1 MNNRFEK
8 PSTLWM
14 FTGQGSLK
22 AGDAKTL
29 YQERPHFKDTLDT
42 YISIL
47 SSSIDLPLLELLIN
61 PKSDQGKLLEQTQYG
76 QPALI
81 AFQLAQIS
89 LWNSMDKSPDVVLGH
104 SIGEFSAA
112 VAAHVMEPE
121 EALRLSVIR
130 GKLMSECPKGGMV
143 AVFSSVDMFQS
154 LPKDIVIAAENDP
167 QMTVLAG
174 PTQSLQSYIHSLN
187 DINHTFLPVSHAFHS
202 PLMQSA
208 ATRFASAID
217 TSKLLVPQ
225 EILFI
230 STLTAQAESKRL
242 QTAEYWS
249 NQIIQ
254 PVQFVKAYNTAVS
267 LTSQIGTIVEIG
279 PSPTLINMAKRMVAN
294 ENFHWIEP
302 SEIPLKPFKKR
313 LFRNTKLSWNHPDQK
328 PLPPKENQLPENSIY
343 EASWIKTTKKSN
355 PLLGFNDLL
364 ILSRK
369 LPVHRLPNN
378 VKAVSVNSKTLL
390 SSMLNSST
398 EIIGFL
404 SRGAE
409 EDVEIGLKLLQTI
422 CKFPNS
428 KVKQVIL
435 ITQPG
440 NTEDAGLW
448 GLARTFRL
456 ERPDIRICCVHSEE
470 DKISE
475 VISIVSQSESE
486 DELFLDQSG
495 ELYIP
500 RLHHLKEFNTSQEFS
515 LQSNATYII
524 SGGQGALG
532 LVVAKFLVQ
541 KGAKHLLLLSRKP
554 KSIEQIPELKELS
567 HKINLSCLAA
577 DVSNEKKLIETKQ
590 WLSANNWPEVRGIVH
605 TAGVLADGT
614 IPNQSIEKLHL
625 AYDVK
630 VSGAINLRK
639 TFAPQDFFILFSSA
653 AATFG
658 SAGQASYAASNAT
671 LDALALKWSQDG
683 ENILSIQWGAWSN
696 AGMAVRHDAVKRA
709 EAGGF
714 GSITNAHG
722 LKILEN
728 LLSSSKR
735 GVVLASPIEWKDVI
749 LKTPLISNVQKITNG
764 PQNFQKET
772 HKVAYSP
779 DQILKIVREISTEIV
794 GKQLPDNAALLE
806 SGLDSLGSVSLRN
819 HLATEL
825 NVDLSSAFLFDHPDI
840 YSISK
845 HVLSLLTEGTG
856 IEKKEEILPL
866 PDLPILVIGA
876 GVGGLSF
883 AKQLEKAQLPVVVM
897 EASNQVGGV
906 WHTLA
911 NNSSKLQIDSPA
923 YTFDS
928 TSMPNKSD
936 HKWKSTFPSREEILK
951 GCEETV
957 KSLRGPVHLNTKV
970 QKIRKIN
977 DFEYEIKYRQSNQD
991 KIIMVSGVISMTGGL
1006 HRPRVVNFPKEN
1018 QFQGHISLGI
1028 SDDTPVQK
1036 FDNKNVLIIGH
1047 GAFAVENMRTALEHG
1062 AKHVTILCRKRHI
1075 VFPTICNWLLNTGKG
1090 VMPISAIVDV
1100 LRPFYK
1106 ACGIEIEEMEAIIK
1120 EESGALGMDQ
1130 TTVPAGSDLYFL
1142 AQMAGKFTIIVD
1154 EVSDFKHDG
1163 VLTKNGLELQADIV
1177 LKCLGSH
1184 TENSRLL
1191 KLFGEDAKIQ
1201 GLWINGDPNL
1211 FTYNDGAQV
1220 PRKVKSLMCSSYA
1233 FFVQAFVP
1241 AYLYFRRNR
1250 NKFDQALARIMKESS
1265 NTTIAERIFVE
1276 LWDYLEPAKNIVAER
1291 TLELCP
1297 FDQFQMEREHE
1308 WKMYFDR
1315 LGCQEGT
1322 VKGLWHFLRP
1332 SIALISQRNP
1342 AFPIETREEHPSL
1355 GKLSTFISYRKKI
1368 LFLPG
1373 QGTNARLARTLL
1385 QQTGWLGHSKLD
1397 FVIPDA
1403 PFEIPAFTNEE
1414 QLRQIGLDGLVESGI
1429 YDKTAKYREWRAG
1442 FETLFEHHHYGKEIE
1457 ITSKERESWN
1467 MILSY
1472 IHDIIYKH
1480 GPFDGIAGFCEGAAV
1495 ASVALHLHHSG
1506 QDQGLDGIQFFIAM
1520 SPWRSPI
1527 HEKEG
1532 MYSSHLPLPIPM
1544 LQIVGKNDMEVFLAA
1559 SPQFLQDFENPIFY
1573 QHNGQ
1578 HVYPPY
1584 TPELD
1589 NFLQRLLNR
1598 SEDFNFKQ
1606 IRSLEDIV
1614 KTSALT

>member
-29 YQERPHFKDTLDT
+29 YQESPDFKSALDK

-47 SSSIDLPLLELLIN
+47 SSSIDLSLLELLIN
-61 PKSDQGKLLEQTQYG
+61 PKSDQGKLLEETQYG

-89 LWNSMDKSPDVVLGH
+89 LWKSMDRNPDVVLGH

-112 VAAHVMEPE
+112 VAANVMEPE

-143 AVFSSVDMFQS
+143 AVFSSTDMFKS
-154 LPKDIVIAAENDP
+154 LPKNIVIAAENGP

-174 PTQSLQSYIHSLN
+174 PTQALESYINSLN
-187 DINHTFLPVSHAFHS
+187 GINHTFLAVSHAFHS
-202 PLMQSA
+202 PLMQTA
-208 ATRFASAID
+208 ATRFASEID
-217 TSKLLVPQ
+217 TSKLLAPQ

-230 STLTAQAESKRL
+230 STLTGQAESKSL
-242 QTAEYWS
+242 QTTKYWS

-254 PVQFVKAYNTAVS
+254 PVRFVKAYNTAVS
-267 LTSQIGTIVEIG
+267 LTPQIDTIVEIG
-279 PSPTLINMAKRMVAN
+279 PSPTLINMAKRMAIN

-302 SEIPLKPFKKR
+302 KEVPLKPFKKR
-313 LFRNTKLSWNHPDQK
+313 LFRNTKLSWNRPDQK
-328 PLPPKENQLPENSIY
+328 SLPPKENQLPENSIY
-343 EASWIKTTKKSN
+343 EASWIKTTKTSN
-355 PLLGFNDLL
+355 PSLMFNDLL

-369 LPVHRLPNN
+369 LPIHRLPNN
-378 VKAVSVNSKTLL
+378 IKTATVNSKTPL
-390 SSMLNSST
+390 SSMLNPST
-398 EIIGFL
+398 KIVGFL
-404 SRGAE
+404 SRGTE
-409 EDVEIGLKLLQTI
+409 EDVEIGLRLLQTI

-428 KVKQVIL
+428 KVKQVIF
-435 ITQPG
+435 ITQ
-440 NTEDAGLW
+440 TDTTKDAGLL

-475 VISIVSQSESE
+475 VISIVSQRESE
-486 DELFLDQSG
+486 DELFLNQKG
-495 ELYIP
+495 ELFVP
-500 RLHHLKEFNTSQEFS
+500 RLHHFKEFNSPQEFS
-515 LQSNATYII
+515 LRSNATYII

-532 LVVAKFLVQ
+532 LVAAKLLVQ
-541 KGAKHLLLLSRKP
+541 KRAKHLLLLSRKP
-554 KSIEQIPELKELS
+554 KPIEQISELKELS
-567 HKINLSCLAA
+567 HTINLSCIAT
-577 DVSNEKKLIETKQ
+577 DVSDEINLIETKQ

-625 AYDVK
+625 AYDAK
-630 VSGAINLRK
+630 VTGAINLRK
-639 TFAPQDFFILFSSA
+639 IFAPQDFFILFSSA

-658 SAGQASYAASNAT
+658 SAGQASYAAANAT

-683 ENILSIQWGAWSN
+683 ENVLSIQWGAWSDD
-696 AGMAVRHDAVKRA
+696 GMAVRHGAVKRA

-722 LKILEN
+722 LKILEK
-728 LLSSSKR
+728 LLSSSKK
-735 GVVLASPIEWKDVI
+735 GVVLASPIEWKNVI
-749 LKTPLISNVQKITNG
+749 LKTPLISNLQKTTIG
-764 PQNFQKET
+764 HQSIQKE
-772 HKVAYSP
+772 VYSL
-779 DQILKIVREISTEIV
+779 DQILKIIREISTEIV

-819 HLATEL
+819 RLATEL
-825 NVDLSSAFLFDHPDI
+825 NIDLSSAFLFDYPDI

-856 IEKKEEILPL
+856 IEKPEEILPL
-866 PDLPILVIGA
+866 SNLPILIVGA

-883 AKQLEKAQLPVVVM
+883 AKQLEKNQLPVVVM

-928 TSMPNKSD
+928 TSIPNKSD
-936 HKWKSTFPSREEILK
+936 HKWKSTFPNQAEILE

-957 KSLRGPVHLNTKV
+957 KSLKGAIHLNTKV
-970 QKIRKIN
+970 EKIRKIN
-977 DFEYEIKYRQSNQD
+977 DFEYEVNYRQNNQD
-991 KIIMVSGVISMTGGL
+991 QRIMVSGVISMTGGL
-1006 HRPRVVNFPKEN
+1006 HRPRIVNFSKEN

-1028 SDDTPVQK
+1028 SGDTPVQG

-1106 ACGIEIEEMEAIIK
+1106 ACGIEIEDMEAIIK
-1120 EESGALGMDQ
+1120 DDSGTLGMDQ

-1142 AQMAGKFTIIVD
+1142 AQMAGKLTIIVD
-1154 EVSDFKHDG
+1154 EVSEFKPDG
-1163 VLTKNGLELQADIV
+1163 IRTKNGLELQADIV
-1177 LKCLGSH
+1177 LKCLGFH

-1191 KLFGEDAKIQ
+1191 NLFGENAEIQ

-1241 AYLYFRRNR
+1241 AYLHFRGNR
-1250 NKFDQALARIMKESS
+1250 NKFDQTLSRIMKESS
-1265 NTTIAERIFVE
+1265 KTTIAEHIFVE

-1308 WKMYFDR
+1308 WKMYFDL
-1315 LGCQEGT
+1315 LGCQEGM
-1322 VKGLWHFLRP
+1322 VKGLWDFLHP
-1332 SIALISQRNP
+1332 SISLISRRNP
-1342 AFPIETREEHPSL
+1342 ALPIETRDEHPSL
-1355 GKLSTFISYRKKI
+1355 GKVSTFVPSRKKI

-1385 QQTGWLGHSKLD
+1385 NQTGWLGHSKLD
-1397 FVIPDA
+1397 FIIPDA

-1414 QLRQIGLDGLVESGI
+1414 QLRQIGLDGLVESGM

-1442 FETLFEHHHYGKEIE
+1442 FETLFEHYHYGKEIE

-1467 MILSY
+1467 IILSY
-1472 IHDIIYKH
+1472 IRDVTYKH

-1495 ASVALHLHHSG
+1495 ASVALHLQYSG
-1506 QDQGLDGIQFFIAM
+1506 KDQGLDGIQFFIAM
-1520 SPWRSPI
+1520 SPWRSPM

-1532 MYSSHLPLPIPM
+1532 MYSSRPPLPIPM

-1559 SPQFLQDFENPIFY
+1559 SPQFLQDFKNPFFY

-1578 HVYPPY
+1578 HVYPAY

-1589 NFLQRLLNR
+1589 NLLQRLLNR
-1598 SEDFNFKQ
+1598 SEDFKLKQ
-1606 IRSLEDIV
+1606 KRDLEDIAQSCV
-1614 KTSALT
+1614 